1 MVKKVESK
9 TQDSSRSQ
17 KEMPEKIE
25 LKLIKELRACTSAG
39 VMECKRALQ
48 ATNSNIEEAIDHLRK
63 KGIAKA
69 MEKIGRTAGEGM
81 IEAYIHPGARLG
93 VIVELRCETDF
104 CAKTPEFKQLVKNI
118 AMQVAAVNPRWVVRE
133 EVPKEEIEH
142 ELEIYKAEAKE
153 TGKPD
158 KVIDRIAE
166 GKLDKFYKDTCL
178 YEQTFIKNSEMTIE
192 ELVKEYIGKLN
203 ENIRVKRFTRFRIED

>member
-1 MVKKVESK
+1 MAGKNE
-9 TQDSSRSQ
+9 
-17 KEMPEKIE
+17 IE
-25 LKLIKELRACTSAG
+25 LIKELRARTSAG

-48 ATNSNIEEAIDHLRK
+48 ATNSNIEEAIDYLRK

-69 MEKIGRTAGEGM
+69 TEKIGRTAGEGM

-104 CAKTPEFKQLVKNI
+104 CAKTPEFKQLTKDI

-133 EVPKEEIEH
+133 EVPKQEIEH
-142 ELEIYKAEAKE
+142 EIEIYKAEAKE

-158 KVIDRIAE
+158 KVVDRIAE

-192 ELVKEYIGKLN
+192 ELVKEYISKLN

>member
-48 ATNSNIEEAIDHLRK
+48 ATNSNIEEAIDYLRK

-104 CAKTPEFKQLVKNI
+104 CAKTPEFKQLVKDI

-203 ENIRVKRFTRFRIED
+203 ENIRVKRFRRFRIED

>member
-1 MVKKVESK
+1 VKKVESK

-48 ATNSNIEEAIDHLRK
+48 ATNSNIEEAIDYLRK

-104 CAKTPEFKQLVKNI
+104 CAKTPEFKQLVKDI

-203 ENIRVKRFTRFRIED
+203 ENIRVKRFRRFRIED

>member
-1 MVKKVESK
+1 MAKKVESK
-9 TQDSSRSQ
+9 TQDSGRSQ

-25 LKLIKELRACTSAG
+25 LKLIKELRARTSAG

-48 ATNSNIEEAIDHLRK
+48 ATNSKIEEAIDYLRK
-63 KGIAKA
+63 KGMAKA
-69 MEKIGRTAGEGM
+69 TERIGRTAGEGV

-104 CAKTPEFKQLVKNI
+104 CARTPEFKQLAKDI
-118 AMQVAAVNPRWVVRE
+118 AMQVAAVNPRWILRE
-133 EVPKEEIEH
+133 EVPKQEIEH
-142 ELEIYKAEAKE
+142 ELEIYRAEAKE
-153 TGKPD
+153 SGKPD
-158 KVIDRIAE
+158 KVVDRIAE

-178 YEQTFIKNSEMTIE
+178 YEQTFIRNSEITIE
-192 ELVKEYIGKLN
+192 QLIKEYIGKLN

>member
-104 CAKTPEFKQLVKNI
+104 CAKTPEFKQLVKDI

>member
-1 MVKKVESK
+1 
-9 TQDSSRSQ
+9 
-17 KEMPEKIE
+17 MPEKIE
-25 LKLIKELRACTSAG
+25 LKLIKELRACTSAC

-104 CAKTPEFKQLVKNI
+104 CAKTPEFKQLVKDI

>member
-39 VMECKRALQ
+39 VMGCKRALQ
-48 ATNSNIEEAIDHLRK
+48 ATNSNIEEAIDYLRK

-104 CAKTPEFKQLVKNI
+104 CAKTPEFKQLVKDI